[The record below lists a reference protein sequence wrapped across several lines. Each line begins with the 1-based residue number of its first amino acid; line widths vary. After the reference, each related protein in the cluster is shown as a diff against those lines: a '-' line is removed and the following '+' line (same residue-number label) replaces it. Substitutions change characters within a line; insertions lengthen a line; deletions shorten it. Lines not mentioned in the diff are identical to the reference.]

1 MDPLA
6 EDFPGWNPYH
16 YVHNN
21 PVNLVDPTGMSADGW
36 VKSEK
41 KNGESTYT
49 YDETINSQEDAD
61 KSYPGMKKQYLGESF
76 TLIGKIA
83 KKVAYQ
89 YNFQGKNVTDGNG
102 NKVDLTTNV
111 KTEGGTTIMNPANT
125 GGVFAGFTVGGAV
138 GGGIGFTL
146 GLVADNFGDK
156 GIYFSFNGYSGVG
169 GGSGIT
175 AGVVSPT
182 NTQTF
187 GINDFNGMG
196 NSINLGVSLGP
207 IGAGFETG
215 GTQGNGF
222 FDYGNRTDSQSRPYL
237 YNRAGQSS
245 QYPAIDVGFKS
256 VRIGGTI
263 SSSKTW
269 VWKL

>member
-1 MDPLA
+1 
-6 EDFPGWNPYH
+6 
-16 YVHNN
+16 
-21 PVNLVDPTGMSADGW
+21 MSADGW
-36 VKSEK
+36 IESK
-41 KNGESTYT
+41 KANGSSTFT
-49 YDETINSQEDAD
+49 YDKTITSQEQVNTVFG
-61 KSYPGMKKQYLGESF
+61 SNSGKKYIGENF
-76 TLIGKIA
+76 TLTGTNTDNN
-83 KKVAYQ
+83 YQ
-89 YNFQGKNVTDGNG
+89 YNFQGKNVTDSSGNS
-102 NKVDLTTNV
+102 VDLSNNFTT
-111 KTEGGTTIMNPANT
+111 KGGSTIMNPANT

-187 GINDFNGMG
+187 SINDFNGMG

-207 IGAGFETG
+207 IEAGFETG

-237 YNRAGQSS
+237 YNGAGQSS
-245 QYPAIDVGFKS
+245 QYPAIDVGFKG